1 MSPASD
7 HGLLLE
13 PVVERFPSMGSICND
28 ATVNAGEAP
37 AVPCPYDQGGG
48 RASACPHNEPIA
60 RMDKLKTH

>member
-1 MSPASD
+1 
-7 HGLLLE
+7 
-13 PVVERFPSMGSICND
+13 MGSICND